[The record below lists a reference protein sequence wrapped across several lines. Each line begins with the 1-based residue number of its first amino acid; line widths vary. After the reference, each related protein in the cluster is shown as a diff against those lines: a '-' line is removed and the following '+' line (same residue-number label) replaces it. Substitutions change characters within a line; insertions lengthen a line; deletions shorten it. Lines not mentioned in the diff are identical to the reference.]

1 MDFSEVLLQPETFYV
16 VDGVRPSLYVAKTI
30 LVTSPRT
37 EIWKKYDQESCKR
50 LYMPVWT
57 QEEIFR
63 CRQLMYSNTPV
74 EIVEDRYLK
83 WGGIARYV
91 LRYAMDSEKQ
101 EELDQA
107 IAKADLKM
115 ILSVSVESSG
125 VESDFC
131 HRLLHF
137 RVNWKTLRNEAF
149 DFGSVYIAQKVFATL
164 YKRTRRDLID
174 FIAASHQ
181 LSDFAGERG
190 IFFERLALS
199 MLSQG
204 GSFEARRLTK
214 EGKDYVTGGD
224 EDESKSE
231 CVGDDDGGVTMD
243 NRAAFEHVKL
253 RPRKTLFFS
262 QDSEVTNADSDTFLQ
277 PASRN
282 FESVDAL
289 AKPNELFQ
297 VTCARVHPCK
307 QNGLLKA
314 LSLLGNP
321 VAPRLYFVVPPD
333 VFEGFKY
340 QDYHT
345 VRGGKVKVVDEKL
358 KKLEQ
363 YVIKIDYDYEIRL
376 ANDFVEKSI
385 NLRVE
390 EGQESSV
397 QSRMSK
403 RSKTANV

>member
-1 MDFSEVLLQPETFYV
+1 
-16 VDGVRPSLYVAKTI
+16 
-30 LVTSPRT
+30 
-37 EIWKKYDQESCKR
+37 
-50 LYMPVWT
+50 
-57 QEEIFR
+57 
-63 CRQLMYSNTPV
+63 MYSNTPV
-74 EIVEDRYLK
+74 KIVEDRYLK

-101 EELDQA
+101 EKLDEA

-115 ILSVSVESSG
+115 ILSASVESSG

-149 DFGSVYIAQKVFATL
+149 DFGSVHIAQKVFATL

-174 FIAASHQ
+174 FISASHQ
-181 LSDFAGERG
+181 LSDFAGKRG

-204 GSFEARRLTK
+204 GSFESRRLTK
-214 EGKDYVTGGD
+214 EGKDYATGGD
-224 EDESKSE
+224 EDESKLE
-231 CVGDDDGGVTMD
+231 CVGDDDGDVTTD

-262 QDSEVTNADSDTFLQ
+262 QDSEVTNGDSDTFLQ

-321 VAPRLYFVVPPD
+321 VAPRLYFVVPSD
-333 VFEGFKY
+333 VCEGFRY
-340 QDYHT
+340 QDYYT

-363 YVIKIDYDYEIRL
+363 YVIKIDYDYEIRV
-376 ANDFVEKSI
+376 ANDIVEKSI
-385 NLRVE
+385 NLRVK

-403 RSKTANV
+403 RPKTATL